1 MRVETTVASVS
12 WIPSESL
19 TGPMRGVVDA
29 GVSHWDEPPPDRIGG
44 AEELHALCRED
55 RFRFANLLTC
65 WIEVEDGRVV
75 DAGVDP
81 SGGLVMGATTVRL
94 GAVEATFRAAA
105 LPVLRRE
112 PVIEDGA
119 ARFVQTVGG
128 RTALPLPRP
137 VPHPPFVRWQAPL
150 VWTTLEVVLRADGTH
165 EVGLR
170 GASAFP
176 RHWVYDGSGA
186 MRLKSGL
193 TDQARWL
200 AHSFG
205 AHTPWGSGDREAL
218 AVAGESQLERLLSA
232 GIMRGRPAVRR
243 LAEGETL
250 LRQGDAGDS
259 LALVLDGVVRV
270 EVAGRGVVGELGPGA
285 VVGERALLEGGR
297 RTATLVAATPI
308 RVAVAEAR
316 SVDTAR
322 LRELAEAHHREDLL
336 APPPV

>member
-1 MRVETTVASVS
+1 MRVGTTVASVS

-19 TGPMRGVVDA
+19 TGPMRSVVDA
-29 GVSHWDEPPPDRIGG
+29 GVSHWDEPPPDRIEGV
-44 AEELHALCRED
+44 EQLHVLCRED

-75 DAGVDP
+75 GAGHDP
-81 SGGLVMGATTVRL
+81 AGGLVMGATTVRF

-105 LPVLRRE
+105 LPVLRHR
-112 PVIEDGA
+112 PVLEDGA

-137 VPHPPFVRWQAPL
+137 VPHPPFVCWQAPL
-150 VWTTLEVVLRADGTH
+150 VWTTLEVLLRADGTH
-165 EVGLR
+165 DVALR

-176 RHWVYDGSGA
+176 RHWVYDGSGS

-205 AHTPWGSGDREAL
+205 DRTPWGRGDREAL
-218 AVAGESQLERLLSA
+218 AVAGESELERLLSA
-232 GIMRGRPAVRR
+232 GIMRSRPAIQH
-243 LAEGETL
+243 LAEGDTL
-250 LRQGDAGDS
+250 LRQGDEGDA
-259 LALVLDGVVRV
+259 LVLVLDGVVRV

-285 VVGERALLEGGR
+285 VVGERALLEGGG
-297 RTATLVAATPI
+297 RTATLVAATPL
-308 RVAVAEAR
+308 RVAIADAR
-316 SVDTAR
+316 TVDTTR
-322 LRELAEAHHREDLL
+322 LRALAEGHHREDLL
-336 APPPV
+336 QPPRV